1 MKPKAKNTGNWGEEQ
16 AIAYLR
22 SKGYAI
28 LATQWRYKK
37 YEVDIIAKFNNRI
50 VFVEV
55 KTRSSEQFGEPETFV
70 SLQKQ
75 RFIVAAAN
83 QYMLEHDIEEEAQ
96 FDIVAILTENGK
108 FTLNHLPD
116 AFYPI
121 VK

>member
-1 MKPKAKNTGNWGEEQ
+1 
-16 AIAYLR
+16 LR

-37 YEVDIIAKFNNRI
+37 YEIDIIAKFNNRI

-83 QYMLEHDIEEEAQ
+83 QYMLEHDIDEEAQ
-96 FDIVAILTENGK
+96 FDIVSILTENGK